1 MSLATGRTLAA
12 FPLIGC
18 AVVDYRITADDRARF
33 KRCRRQW
40 DFASP
45 NRRDLEPLG
54 LTDSP
59 LPAAVLDALTV
70 YYYPGTWDW
79 PHELTYSLVQKALAR
94 SLEEADA
101 MDQLESGSAL
111 LDCYD
116 AWAQTVDDFAPM
128 RIGHDLDALVPDPRE
143 PGRGLSTSDGSAVI
157 YTCRVDLL
165 AVDAADEYW
174 IVRHQIVGDWLDTDA
189 LVRDEE
195 AIAACWAWEQD
206 YIGMEIAGTI
216 HNEVRVGG
224 PLDSPPAP
232 QGDGTPRA
240 VAQHEPS
247 GGGRSIPQ
255 HVRVSA
261 QTSRADGGTRT
272 EQQTAGVLRRTRVR
286 RTRDEIGAA
295 GPAIGAEAIDMIS
308 RPAVYPTFAAHCDV
322 CAFRAPC
329 LVLTEGGDPE
339 PLLTNDFRRR
349 PVAEKPKPRLGQATW
364 GFGRGAAP
372 PQW

>member
-1 MSLATGRTLAA
+1 
-12 FPLIGC
+12 
-18 AVVDYRITADDRARF
+18 VVDYRITADDRARF

-45 NRRDLEPLG
+45 NRRDLEPVG
-54 LTDSP
+54 PADPP
-59 LPAAVLDALTV
+59 LPTAVLDALAV

-79 PHELTYSLVQKALAR
+79 PRELTFSLVQKALAR
-94 SLEEADA
+94 SLGEADA
-101 MDQLESGSAL
+101 MDQLESGAAL

-143 PGRGLSTSDGSAVI
+143 PGRGLSTADGSAVM

-174 IVRHQIVGDWLDTDA
+174 VVRHQIVADWQDTDA
-189 LVRDEE
+189 LVADEE
-195 AIAACWAWEQD
+195 AVAACWAWEQD
-206 YIGMEIAGTI
+206 YVGMRIAGTL
-216 HNEVRVGG
+216 HNEVLVGG
-224 PLDSPPAP
+224 PLLPPAE
-232 QGDGTPRA
+232 QTDATPRA

-255 HVRVSA
+255 HVRASA
-261 QTSRADGGTRT
+261 QTSRTERETRT
-272 EQQTAGVLRRTRVR
+272 RHHTAGVLQRTAGVLRRTRIR
-286 RTRDEIGAA
+286 RTRDEIAA
-295 GPAIGAEAIDMIS
+295 VGPTIGAEAIEMIND
-308 RPAVYPTFAAHCDV
+308 PAISPTFAGHCDV
-322 CAFRAPC
+322 CAYRSPC
-329 LVLTEGGDPE
+329 LAMIGGTDPG
-339 PLLTNDFRRR
+339 PLLASDFRRH
-349 PVAEKPKPRLGQATW
+349 PVADRSKPRLGQATW

>member
-1 MSLATGRTLAA
+1 M
-12 FPLIGC
+12 
-18 AVVDYRITADDRARF
+18 DYRITAEDRARF

-45 NRRDLEPLG
+45 KRRDLEPVG
-54 LTDSP
+54 LVDPP
-59 LPAAVLDALTV
+59 LTAALMDALAV

-79 PHELTYSLVQKALAR
+79 PGDVTYSLVQKALAR
-94 SLEEADA
+94 SLEEAGA
-101 MDQLESGSAL
+101 MDQLESGAAL

-116 AWAQTVDDFAPM
+116 AWAQTVDDFAPI

-143 PGRGLSTSDGSAVI
+143 PSRGLSTNDGSAVI
-157 YTCRVDLL
+157 YSCRVDLL
-165 AVDAADEYW
+165 AVDSADDYW
-174 IVRHQIVGDWLDTDA
+174 VVRHHVVDDWRDTEA

-206 YIGMEIAGTI
+206 YLGMRIAGTI

-224 PLDSPPAP
+224 PLDRPAA
-232 QGDGTPRA
+232 QSDGTARA

-261 QTSRADGGTRT
+261 KRSAPTSRAQGADRT
-272 EQQTAGVLRRTRVR
+272 EQRIAGVLRRTRVR
-286 RTRDEIGAA
+286 RTRDEIDAVGAM
-295 GPAIGAEAIDMIS
+295 IGAEAIDMIS
-308 RPAVYPTFAAHCDV
+308 DPAIYPTFDAHCDV
-322 CAFRAPC
+322 CAFRVPC
-329 LVLTEGGDPE
+329 LALTAGSDPE
-339 PLLTNDFRRR
+339 PLLAKGFRPR
-349 PVAEKPKPRLGQATW
+349 PVVDRPKPRLGQATW

-372 PQW
+372 PHW